1 MPVLGLNEKKNR
13 MGSGYQKDPISTF
26 AARFK
31 DVAENMLQE
40 SGVDIFTDTN
50 TALLR
55 RDTLNAL
62 REFFVEE
69 SADPTAMTVDEYDD
83 HISMMNEQFTND
95 RDAILEHAGAGSFNP
110 IIGMTFPMHK
120 NFLMQNIYENGGI
133 PKAVAATPKFTM
145 TMEYRIFVDSKG
157 NEIDMFKEQ
166 QKIKEGMD
174 QVNPFKAVE
183 LNTPGVVV
191 DVLTKAYPSAKKGI
205 EHLNIDPYVSAI
217 TVTKGTASSVKIAT
231 NVPFTPGY
239 NDYDRIAVQSFTFTK
254 EHNAA
259 VLEETIQV
267 SISVFMKD
275 DTFMY
280 LAQGVDGA
288 TINSIELS
296 VKLDTSSATLP
307 TCSVKWKEKTDIVEI
322 PTATPI
328 NVTISPE
335 EIKDVQKLYNTNQLS
350 KVMSLIKE
358 ATGNYKDDSIK
369 EELDRSYTTMP
380 ADQKISGTF
389 DFAPREGYAHDH
401 VTWRHLTFMD
411 ALDSYVTDMLEI
423 LNDPNMTVSIYGR
436 PDLIRKITP
445 TTYDYKTPETLGA
458 VELEYTK
465 VITSSDKRVYQFIS
479 SQKIGK
485 YAKNEADKNSLIII
499 LKPRNSERIIYR
511 IYDYQFYVSND
522 IRNAANPALPAV
534 HAFDRWK
541 FVAYQPVQGRIRI
554 MNPTGMKQA

>member
-1 MPVLGLNEKKNR
+1 MPVYGLNEKNQR
-13 MGSGYQKDPISTF
+13 MGAGYHKDPISTF

-40 SGVDIFTDTN
+40 SGVDIFTDAN

-55 RDTLNAL
+55 KDTLNAL

-69 SADPTAMTVDEYDD
+69 SADPTGMAVDEYED
-83 HISMMNEQFTND
+83 HIQMMNEQFTND

-110 IIGMTFPMHK
+110 VIGMTFPMHK
-120 NFLMQNIYENGGI
+120 NFLMQNVFENGGI

-145 TMEYRIFVDSKG
+145 TMEYRIFVDSEG
-157 NEIDMFKEQ
+157 NEIDMFREQ

-174 QVNPFKAVE
+174 KVNPFKKVE
-183 LNTPGVVV
+183 LDTPGVVV
-191 DVLTKAYPSAKKGI
+191 NVIEEAYPEYKKGI
-205 EHLNIDPYVSAI
+205 EHLSIDPYVSAV
-217 TVTKGTASSVKIAT
+217 TVTKGSDSGVKLAT
-231 NVPFTPGY
+231 NVQFTPGY
-239 NDYDRIAVQSFTFTK
+239 NDYDRIAVQSFTFTP
-254 EHNAA
+254 ETDES
-259 VLEETIQV
+259 VTEESIQV

-288 TINSIELS
+288 TVDSIELA

-307 TCSVKWKEKTDIVEI
+307 TCSVKWREKTDIVEI

-335 EIKDVQKLYNTNQLS
+335 EIKDIQKLYNVNQLS
-350 KVMSLIKE
+350 KVMSLIKD
-358 ATGNYKDDSIK
+358 AMGNHKDDCIK
-369 EELDRSYTTMP
+369 EELDRSFATMP

-389 DFAPREGYAHDH
+389 DFAPRDGYAHDH

-423 LNDPNMTVSIYGR
+423 LNDPNMTVTIYGR
-436 PDLIRKITP
+436 PDIIRKITP
-445 TTYDYKTPETLGA
+445 TTYDYKAPETIGA
-458 VELEYTK
+458 VDLEYTK
-465 VITSSDKRVYQFIS
+465 VVTSSDKRVYQFIS
-479 SQKIGK
+479 SQKIGR
-485 YAKNEADKNSLIII
+485 YSQNEADKNSLIII

-554 MNPTGMKQA
+554 MNPTGLKA